1 MAEHDS
7 NDQDRTEQ
15 ATPKRLEEARRR
27 GDIPRSRDL
36 SAAAVSMSGA
46 LGILFLGGET
56 ARRLYDMTRAN
67 LSLTPAQALQD
78 GYMLMALSHSAAQ
91 ALLACAPIFAAVA
104 LAAVL
109 APLILGGWSFS
120 TEALAPN
127 FARLSPA
134 SGFKRMF
141 SSQALIELSKSL
153 AKFAVVALAAI
164 LVLRYDINQL
174 LGLGSEPAVRGTMHA
189 AQLSAKAFLILAA
202 SLLLIA
208 AIDAP
213 YQLWQYAKK
222 MRMSRE
228 EIRREMK
235 ESEGSPEVKGR
246 IRQAQQAM
254 ARRRMMQEVPKADV
268 VVTNPTHFAVALRY
282 DENRMRAPVVVAKG
296 ADLVAARIREIA
308 NENNV
313 PIFEA
318 PPLARVL
325 HRNVDLGQEIPSAL
339 YAAVA
344 QVLTYVFQLK
354 AAKQGLAMMPVRPE
368 VSVAE
373 VDASHGAG
381 HERGIP

>member
-1 MAEHDS
+1 MAE
-7 NDQDRTEQ
+7 NDAQDRTEQ
-15 ATPKRLEEARRR
+15 ATPKRLEEARRK

-46 LGILFLGGET
+46 LGVLFLGGE
-56 ARRLYDMTRAN
+56 AAGRLHNMMRTN
-67 LSLTPAQALQD
+67 LSLSPQQALQD
-78 GYMLMALSHSAAQ
+78 GYMLSALSQSATQ

-109 APLILGGWSFS
+109 APLMLGGWSFS
-120 TEALAPN
+120 TEAMMPN
-127 FARLSPA
+127 FSRLSPA
-134 SGFKRMF
+134 AGFKRMF
-141 SSQALIELSKSL
+141 SSQAAIELTKSL
-153 AKFAVVALAAI
+153 AKFSVVALAAV
-164 LVLRYDINQL
+164 LVLRYDMKQL
-174 LGLGSEPAVRGTMHA
+174 LGLGSEPAVRGAMHA
-189 AQLSAKAFLILAA
+189 AQLCAQAFLILAS

-222 MRMSRE
+222 MRMSRD

-235 ESEGSPEVKGR
+235 ESEGAPEVKGR
-246 IRQAQQAM
+246 IRQAQQEM

-282 DENRMRAPVVVAKG
+282 DENRMRAPIVVAKG
-296 ADLVAARIREIA
+296 ADLIAARIREIA
-308 NENNV
+308 AENNV
-313 PIFEA
+313 PLFEA

-325 HRNVDLGQEIPSAL
+325 HRNVDIGSEIPSAV

-354 AAKQGLAMMPVRPE
+354 AAKEGLAMMPERPSVE
-368 VSVAE
+368 VNEETLNS
-373 VDASHGAG
+373 
-381 HERGIP
+381 